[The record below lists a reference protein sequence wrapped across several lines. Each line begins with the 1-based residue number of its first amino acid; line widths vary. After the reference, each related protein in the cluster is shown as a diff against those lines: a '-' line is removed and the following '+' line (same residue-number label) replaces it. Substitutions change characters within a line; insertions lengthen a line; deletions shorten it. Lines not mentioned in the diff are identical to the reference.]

1 MSNIHNNIFSIRRS
15 NTKNSIFGIISM
27 VKQPQFFII
36 MKKAQL
42 TLFTFICA
50 ASVLFAQEPKE
61 IKSEIS
67 EVTVYK
73 SEALITRKASF
84 KSEAG
89 KSVLRLTNL
98 SPHIVE
104 ESIKVDGDGSYT
116 ILNVQFKND
125 FLNSLERDET
135 VESLVDSIDYFK
147 RKIEDANTELK
158 TLNER
163 LEFLKSNQNISG
175 KQEATDLASLKS
187 LNAYYSDQLDLLNKN
202 RQKQTRLLT
211 EYNEQLTRINN
222 ELNSIRNNV
231 ELPSGTIEIT
241 VNRKLAAT
249 ASMQLSYQ
257 VRYANWYPSYDIRFR
272 GTEKPV
278 EISFKANIQQNSGI
292 DWKDVHVVL
301 SNAQSHISAQIP
313 ELKPWHLYYY
323 FPEIARSAKRRAA
336 GAAMPQAAPAEE
348 DYQPLNESVVI
359 RGSNSLSAGQNPLYV
374 IDGVPQNGPHN
385 LNPNDIESISVLKD
399 ASATSMY
406 GARAANGVVIV
417 TTKKNKE
424 SSGAAPLSISYK
436 NETSVEF
443 AIDHKQTVLS
453 NNQLNTFVY
462 KTEELSATYEFQTVP
477 KLSEKVYLIGKL
489 HDWYNADLV
498 DGEANIYMENSYVGK
513 SQINTSQFSDTLNLS
528 FGIDNNII
536 VNREKLKDFSET
548 KFIGSNKK
556 ESLSWK
562 INIRNNKPYAINL
575 EVIDQIPL
583 STSKEIQIEA
593 EELSGGML
601 DEATGNVVWDL
612 RLNPNESKEL
622 ILNYTV
628 RYPKSKKII
637 LE

>member
-1 MSNIHNNIFSIRRS
+1 M
-15 NTKNSIFGIISM
+15 T
-27 VKQPQFFII
+27 
-36 MKKAQL
+36 MKKAYL
-42 TLFTFICA
+42 TLITFICT
-50 ASVLFAQEPKE
+50 ASLLFAQEPTE

-73 SEALITRKASF
+73 SEALVLRKANFNS
-84 KSEAG
+84 SRG
-89 KSVLRLTNL
+89 TSVLRLTNL
-98 SPHIVE
+98 SPHIIE

-125 FLNSLERDET
+125 YLNSLERDKT
-135 VESLVDSIDYFK
+135 VEFLMDSVKYYN
-147 RKIEDANTELK
+147 RMIENANTELK

-175 KQEATDLASLKS
+175 KQEATDLSSLKT
-187 LNAYYSDQLDLLNKN
+187 LNAYFGEQLDLLNKG
-202 RQKQTRLLT
+202 RQKQSRLKNGYT
-211 EYNEQLTRINN
+211 EQLTRINN

-231 ELPSGTIEIT
+231 ELPSGTVEIT
-241 VNRKLAAT
+241 VSKNTAGS
-249 ASMQLSYQ
+249 ASMQISYQ

-272 GTEKPV
+272 GAEKPIEV
-278 EISFKANIQQNSGI
+278 SFKANIQQNSGI
-292 DWKDVHVVL
+292 DWKDVHVIL

-313 ELKPWHLYYY
+313 ELKPWQLYFYY
-323 FPEIARSAKRRAA
+323 PEIARSMKGRSA

-348 DYQPLNESVVI
+348 DYQPLNESVKI
-359 RGSNSLSAGQNPLYV
+359 RGLNSLSAGQNPLYV

-399 ASATSMY
+399 ASATSLY
-406 GARAANGVVIV
+406 GSRAANGVVLV

-424 SSGAAPLSISYK
+424 SSSATPLSISYK

-462 KTEELSATYEFQTVP
+462 KTEELGATYAFQTVP

-489 HDWYNADLV
+489 HDWYSADLV
-498 DGEANIYMENSYVGK
+498 DGQANIYMENSYVGK

-536 VNREKLKDFSET
+536 VSREKLKDYSET
-548 KFIGSNKK
+548 KFIGSYKR
-556 ESLSWK
+556 ESISWK
-562 INIRNNKPYAINL
+562 ISIRNNKPYAINL

-583 STSKEIQIEA
+583 STSKEIQIE
-593 EELSGGML
+593 SGDLAGGIL
-601 DEATGNVVWDL
+601 DEVTGNIVWDL

-628 RYPKSKKII
+628 RYPKSKKVI

>member
-73 SEALITRKASF
+73 SEALITRIASF